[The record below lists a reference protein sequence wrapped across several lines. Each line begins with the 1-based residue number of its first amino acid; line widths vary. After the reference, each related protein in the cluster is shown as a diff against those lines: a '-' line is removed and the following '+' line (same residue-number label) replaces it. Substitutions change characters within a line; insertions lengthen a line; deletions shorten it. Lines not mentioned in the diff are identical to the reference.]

1 MGMGDSVSGVQG
13 RDGASLPLTGHR
25 CLSRAAGFCP
35 TGGRWGML
43 ALPAAEA
50 PPGPGGVG

>member
-25 CLSRAAGFCP
+25 CLSRAAEFCP

-50 PPGPGGVG
+50 PSGPGGVG